1 MPADRAHAR
10 TADVVRHLPDPLSR
24 QRRVGGPQLGE
35 PGQPGLHHA
44 GLDQRRDQ
52 RDRVA
57 ALDRFRDRP
66 HDKGVGP
73 KGVELQ
79 AQVGPLARSKRLRM
93 TRVAH
98 EPDRRVV
105 FEREEIDGKRHS
117 PWILAAT
124 LHPDVSAAGC
134 TRLTMTLTYG
144 GNLWT
149 GAVLQRVLDDH
160 IERGAEALCALVTES
175 GDAGLGG

>member
-1 MPADRAHAR
+1 MQIERDTLVPAPPGRVFALVDDLAMYPSWMNLVHDVHEEPPTGDRR
-10 TADVVRHLPDPLSR
+10 TWN
-24 QRRVGGPQLGE
+24 
-35 PGQPGLHHA
+35 
-44 GLDQRRDQ
+44 
-52 RDRVA
+52 
-57 ALDRFRDRP
+57 
-66 HDKGVGP
+66 
-73 KGVELQ
+73 VELQ

-105 FEREEIDGKRHS
+105 FERDEVDGKRHS
-117 PWILAAT
+117 PWILSAT
-124 LHPDVSAAGC
+124 LHPDVAVAGS

-160 IERGAEALCALVTES
+160 IERGAAALCALVAAS
-175 GDAGLGG
+175 GDGGPGR